1 MALATNQGGNEGKN
15 RNIERKALASQRT
28 STNFVST
35 TPAPSPLNN
44 ISEKKYNRTDTQT
57 DEEEKNQR
65 TETSRERDGGRGE
78 KTRER
83 TEEYTEKKD

>member
-28 STNFVST
+28 STNLVST

-65 TETSRERDGGRGE
+65 TETSRERDGG
-78 KTRER
+78 
-83 TEEYTEKKD
+83 